1 MNKTTV
7 ADSPKLVTEDVL
19 EKRYTQL
26 AATRDPYLQRA
37 REASLLTIPHLYP
50 EEGTTGSAKFYKPY
64 QSIGAR
70 GVNNLANKLLLSLLP
85 PNTPFFKLDADD
97 QTIAEISDEKDR
109 AKVEEKFNEI
119 ERAVQTKIE
128 TGNFRAPFISAM
140 KLLIVGGN
148 VLIIRPEEGN
158 TVRVIRLDN
167 YVVRRDSQGKV
178 LELIIREDTRFDD
191 LPEDVQK
198 LIKESKTF
206 EDKNSDDS
214 KNCAI
219 YTSYK
224 LVKGRYQT
232 YQAVKGIEIP
242 KTRGS
247 YPKDKAPFIAL
258 RWTHE
263 DNEDY
268 GRSYVE
274 EYIGDLQSAEGL
286 SKSIIESAAAAA
298 KVVIMVATNGL
309 TREEDVAGAE
319 NLDVI
324 AGRADDV
331 TMLQLNKQ
339 ADMAVAMNVLNDIL
353 QRLSY
358 AFLMNTAVQRNAERV
373 TAEEIREMVKE
384 LEDALGGTYALFA
397 QEFQLPF
404 VKIIMSQMVKEKRI
418 PDLGAL
424 KKMGITV
431 EPSITTGVEAIG
443 RGHDMSK
450 LQIFMQQFVAPFG
463 EAAFAEINLADLMKR
478 GGVALGIDMDG
489 LVKSPEQKEAELAQ
503 MQEQQDQALMKQ
515 TIADAAKTA
524 AGPAAKAAME
534 QSPQQG

>member
-1 MNKTTV
+1 MTDSAAIDAV
-7 ADSPKLVTEDVL
+7 AATSDEL

-26 AATRDPYLQRA
+26 SSTRDPYLQRA

-50 EEGTTGSAKFYKPY
+50 EAGTTGSTKFYKPY

-85 PNTPFFKLDADD
+85 PNTPFFKLSADD
-97 QTIAEISDEKDR
+97 QTIAEISNEKDR
-109 AKVEEKFNEI
+109 ARVEEKFNEI
-119 ERAVQTKIE
+119 ERAVQTRIE
-128 TGNFRAPFISAM
+128 TGNFRAPFISAL
-140 KLLIVGGN
+140 KLLVVGGN
-148 VLIIRPEEGN
+148 VLILLTDGESR
-158 TVRVIRLDN
+158 VRVIRLDN
-167 YVVRRDSQGKV
+167 YVVRRDSYGNV
-178 LELIIREDTRFDD
+178 MELIIREDTRFDD
-191 LPEDVQK
+191 LPSDVQ
-198 LIKESKTF
+198 LLLTEAKT
-206 EDKNSDDS
+206 SDDKQDDTKALS
-214 KNCAI
+214 I
-219 YTSYK
+219 YTVYRM
-224 LVKGRYQT
+224 VKGRYQT
-232 YQAVKGIEIP
+232 YQTVRGIEIP
-242 KTRGS
+242 KSRGS

-286 SKSIIESAAAAA
+286 SKSIIESSAAAA
-298 KVVIMVATNGL
+298 KVVIMVASNGL
-309 TREEDVAGAE
+309 TREEDVSGAE

-324 AGRADDV
+324 SGRADDV

-339 ADMAVAMNVLNDIL
+339 ADMAVAQAVLNDIL

-397 QEFQLPF
+397 QELQLPF
-404 VKIIMSQMVKEKRI
+404 VKIIMSQLVKAKRI

-424 KKMGITV
+424 KKMGISV
-431 EPSITTGVEAIG
+431 EPTITTGVEAIG
-443 RGHDMSK
+443 RGQDISK

-463 EAAFAEINLADLMKR
+463 EAGFREINLGDLMKR

-489 LVKSPEQKEAELAQ
+489 LVKSPEEKQAELEAAQ
-503 MQEQQDQALMKQ
+503 AAQDDALMKQ
-515 TIADAAKTA
+515 TMAGAAEKA
-524 AGPAAKAAME
+524 AGPMVQAAMA
-534 QSPQQG
+534 QPQQG

>member
-1 MNKTTV
+1 MK
-7 ADSPKLVTEDVL
+7 DSAAIDAGRVISDEL

-26 AATRDPYLQRA
+26 SSTRDPYLQRA

-50 EEGTTGSAKFYKPY
+50 EEGTNGSKKFYKPY

-85 PNTPFFKLDADD
+85 PNTPFFKLSADD
-97 QTIAEISDEKDR
+97 QTIAEIDDEKGR
-109 AKVEEKFNEI
+109 ARVEEKFNEI
-119 ERAVQTKIE
+119 ERAVQTRIE
-128 TGNFRAPFISAM
+128 TGNFRAPFISGL

-148 VLIIRPEEGN
+148 VLVLFDEE
-158 TVRVIRLDN
+158 TRVRVIRLDN
-167 YVVRRDSQGKV
+167 YVVRRDSHGRV
-178 LELIIREDTRFDD
+178 IELIIREDTRFDD
-191 LPEDVQK
+191 LPSDVQE
-198 LIKESKTF
+198 LLAEAKT
-206 EDKNSDDS
+206 SDDKQDDTKS
-214 KNCAI
+214 LAI
-219 YTSYK
+219 YTVYK

-232 YQAVKGIEIP
+232 YQTVRGVEIP
-242 KTRGS
+242 KSRGS
-247 YPKDKAPFIAL
+247 YPIDKAPFIAL

-298 KVVIMVATNGL
+298 KVVIMVASNGL

-324 AGRADDV
+324 SGRMDDV

-339 ADMAVAMNVLNDIL
+339 ADMAVANTVLNDIL

-358 AFLMNTAVQRNAERV
+358 AFLMNTAIQRNAERV

-397 QEFQLPF
+397 QELQLPF
-404 VKIIMSQMVKEKRI
+404 VKIIMSQMVKAKRI
-418 PDLGAL
+418 PDLSAL

-463 EAAFAEINLADLMKR
+463 EAAFREINLPDLMKR

-489 LVKSPEQKEAELAQ
+489 LVKTPEEKRAEMLAA
-503 MQEQQDQALMKQ
+503 QEMQDQALLKQ
-515 TIADAAKTA
+515 TMAGATEKA
-524 AGPAAKAAME
+524 AGPMVQAAMA
-534 QSPQQG
+534 QPQQG